1 MIKEQLYIENYFSSK
16 VAWAD
21 LNLDLS
27 LIEKYCYKIK
37 SEQEGRNFSNR
48 DGWQS
53 NNLVFPN
60 VLNDTA
66 QIICNAA
73 QSYFENIKGKKEY
86 NTFLDNMWINISPK
100 GAYNIP
106 HVHPNTFLS
115 GVLYI
120 KTPPNCGRI
129 WFIHPSECVEYDW
142 KKEYW
147 EVFNS
152 DNAPIQYMTVQPK
165 RLYLFPSWLKHGVE
179 QNKSE
184 EDRIS
189 ISFNIG
195 INKNE

>member
-1 MIKEQLYIENYFSSK
+1 MSTKQLHIENYFSSK
-16 VAWAD
+16 IAWTDLD
-21 LNLDLS
+21 LNLE
-27 LIEKYCYKIK
+27 LIEKDSYKLM
-37 SEQEGRNFSNR
+37 SEQKGRNFSNR

-53 NNLVFPN
+53 NDLIFPN
-60 VLNDTA
+60 ILSETA
-66 QIICNAA
+66 QTICNAA
-73 QSYFENIKGKKEY
+73 QTYFENLNGKKDYYTE
-86 NTFLDNMWINISPK
+86 LQNMWINISPK

-106 HVHPNTFLS
+106 HVHPHSFLS
-115 GVLYI
+115 GVFYI
-120 KTPPNCGRI
+120 KTPKDCGRI
-129 WFIHPSECVEYDW
+129 WFIHPSDCIEYDW

-147 EVFNS
+147 EVFDIS
-152 DNAPIQYMTVQPK
+152 NAPIQYLTVQPK